1 MKFSV
6 KRTLKASSLGRIGG
20 YVAPGIYD
28 TQSLNFPPE
37 LKEVLIA
44 EVEDPRGLVECLDPE
59 DHFPEVA
66 PELKSVASEVLDNT
80 SSGEGE
86 AEADQNPPMG
96 AQDDATEAGEEAPAP
111 SSPSPTKPARPKPR
125 KINK

>member
-6 KRTLKASSLGRIGG
+6 KRTLKASSLSFMGG
-20 YVAPGIYD
+20 YIAPGIYD
-28 TQSLNFPPE
+28 TQSPNFPAE
-37 LKEVLIA
+37 LKDVLIA
-44 EVEDPRGLVECLDPE
+44 EVEDPRGLVQCLDPE

-66 PELKSVASEVLDNT
+66 PELKSVTSEVLDDT

-96 AQDDATEAGEEAPAP
+96 AQDDAEKAGEEAPAP
-111 SSPSPTKPARPKPR
+111 SSPSPTKPKPKPR
-125 KINK
+125 KISK